1 MIKQGGKRRGGAN
14 MGGVLRYDHP
24 DIMEFVTSKD
34 PANTVLRNFNISVAV
49 DEKFFEALS
58 NDGYIDLVNPRTG
71 QATGHLRAQTLW
83 DAIVRSAWASG
94 DPGLIFIDEINRHN
108 TVPPNLGGSIEATNP
123 CVAGD
128 TFIFTSSGIMRA
140 RDLARKG
147 GRIKVSID
155 SRFRKGQ
162 QRQAS
167 RVFTTGV
174 KNTYR
179 LITEEGLYIRLT
191 LDHRVYSDDRGL
203 GNGW

>member
-1 MIKQGGKRRGGAN
+1 MGGVASGPVSFMKVFDVTTDVIKQGGKRRGGAN

-94 DPGLIFIDEINRHN
+94 DPGL
-108 TVPPNLGGSIEATNP
+108 
-123 CVAGD
+123 
-128 TFIFTSSGIMRA
+128 SS
-140 RDLARKG
+140 
-147 GRIKVSID
+147 
-155 SRFRKGQ
+155 
-162 QRQAS
+162 
-167 RVFTTGV
+167 
-174 KNTYR
+174 
-179 LITEEGLYIRLT
+179 
-191 LDHRVYSDDRGL
+191 
-203 GNGW
+203 